1 MIHVIIGNGRGKT
14 SSAVG
19 LAIRSAGHGFPVLF
33 MQFIKDD
40 SSGEIAIL
48 RNVPHVTIC
57 HPIVNYGFT
66 FQMTEEQLKE
76 TAIEYEKMVDEAI
89 KSDAF
94 MIVLD
99 ESIHALK
106 AGLIKKEKL
115 EKLLENHCEF
125 VLTGYE
131 APEWLISKADY
142 VSYIKKIKH
151 PYDLG
156 IEARPGIE
164 Y

>member
-19 LAIRSAGHGFPVLF
+19 LAVRAAGHGFPVLF
-33 MQFIKDD
+33 MQFLKND
-40 SSGEIAIL
+40 SSGEIVIL
-48 RNVPHVTIC
+48 RKIPHLVIR
-57 HPIVNYGFT
+57 HPAVDYGFT

-76 TAIEYEKMVDEAI
+76 TSVEYGKMIDEAV

-106 AGLIKKEKL
+106 AGLIKKEQL
-115 EKLLENHCEF
+115 EKLLEKKCEI

-131 APEWLISKADY
+131 APEWLIIKADY
-142 VSYIKKIKH
+142 ISNVKKIKH
-151 PYDLG
+151 PYDNGVQARIG
-156 IEARPGIE
+156 IEF
-164 Y
+164 